1 MAIAA
6 TEHRRIVSKNDL
18 DDLQTEGLASL
29 YPDGTKVLVG
39 MSSCG
44 KAAGADEAYDIL
56 TDELDDPDDVFV
68 GKTGCMGFCDR
79 EPLVEVIDPGGESVI
94 YENVSEDDARAI
106 AAAIDADEMPDCDA
120 LAGRT
125 HSGGDRGH
133 DRPAGRDRT
142 DDREDGVPHIDD
154 VPFYESQE
162 RIVLGNSGLVDPE
175 SLEEY
180 VARGGLYALYEALT
194 EYTPAEVVETIQ
206 ASNLRGR
213 GGGGFPTGLK
223 WEFLADN
230 DADEKYLI
238 CNADE
243 GDPGAYMDRT
253 LLESDPFAV
262 LEGMMIAGYATGAT
276 QAYIYVRAEYPLAID
291 RLRTAIDQLR
301 SVGLLGEDV
310 FGEGVAFDVEIKKGA
325 GAFVCGEETA
335 LMASI
340 ESERGMPRP
349 RPPYPPQSGL
359 WGQPTNINNVETW
372 ANVPQI
378 VREGAD
384 WFADLGTEDSGGTKV
399 FSVTGDVVN
408 TGLVEVPLGTELE
421 TVVFEIGGGT
431 TGGEFKAVQTGGP
444 SGGVIPEEY
453 AETAIDYETLSDL
466 GSMMG
471 SGGMIVMDES
481 TCMVDQARF
490 FLEFCVDETC
500 GKCPPC
506 RYGTKKLLEIL
517 EGITEGEGTVE
528 NIEELES
535 LGETMAATSLC
546 GLGQSAANPVL
557 STLDY
562 FEDEYREHVEDD
574 HCPAGDCDFGAATG
588 SVYEIDEAE
597 CVGCGQCLDACPV
610 DAIDGETGEVHRID
624 PDRCTGCGQCAGAC
638 PIDVIGVRT

>member
-1 MAIAA
+1 MSITIADD
-6 TEHRRIVSKNDL
+6 RRIATKTDL
-18 DDLQTEGLASL
+18 EEIGAAGEAFL
-29 YPDGTKVLVG
+29 YPDGTKILVG

-44 KAAGADEAYDIL
+44 KAAGADDVYEML
-56 TDELDDPDDVFV
+56 TDSLGGNDVEV

-79 EPLVEVIDPGGESVI
+79 EPLVEVIDSSGESVI
-94 YENVSEDDARAI
+94 YENVSQEDTKSIASAIEADRDPEVETLAARTHQ
-106 AAAIDADEMPDCDA
+106 DADLESD
-120 LAGRT
+120 
-125 HSGGDRGH
+125 
-133 DRPAGRDRT
+133 
-142 DDREDGVPHIDD
+142 VPHINE
-154 VPFYESQE
+154 VPFYEAQE
-162 RIVLGNSGLVDPE
+162 RVVLGNSGLVDPE

-180 VARGGLYALYEALT
+180 VAQGGFFALHKA
-194 EYTPAEVVETIQ
+194 VVESSPENVIETVKE
-206 ASNLRGR
+206 SNLRGR

-223 WEFLADN
+223 WDFIAAN
-230 DADEKYLI
+230 DADQKYLI

-262 LEGMMIAGYATGAT
+262 LEGMMIGGYATGAD
-276 QAYIYVRAEYPLAID
+276 QAYMYVRAEYPLAIE
-291 RLRTAIDQLR
+291 RLQKAIETLR
-301 SVGLLGEDV
+301 EIGLLGEDL
-310 FGEGVAFDVEIKKGA
+310 FGEGFDFDIAIKKGA

-349 RPPYPPQSGL
+349 RPPYPAQKGL

-372 ANVPQI
+372 ANIPQI
-378 VREGAD
+378 VRHGAD
-384 WFADLGTEDSGGTKV
+384 WFADIGTDESGGTKV

-421 TVVFEIGGGT
+421 TVVFEVGGGT

-444 SGGVIPEEY
+444 SGGVIPEQH
-453 AETAIDYETLSDL
+453 AETPIDFETLSEL

-471 SGGMIVMDES
+471 SGGMVVMDES

-490 FLEFCVDETC
+490 FLDFCVDETC

-506 RYGTKKLLEIL
+506 RYGTKKLLETL
-517 EGITEGEGTVE
+517 EGITEGSGDVE
-528 NIEELES
+528 NLDELRS

-562 FEDEYREHVEDD
+562 FEDEYREHIEDE
-574 HCPAGDCDFGAATG
+574 HCSAGDCDFGTG
-588 SVYEIDEAE
+588 DADAYEIDEVE
-597 CVGCGQCLDACPV
+597 CVGCGQCVEVCPV
-610 DAIDGETGEVHRID
+610 DAITGETGEAHVID
-624 PDRCTGCGQCAGAC
+624 PEVCIGCGQCVQAC
-638 PIDVIGVRT
+638 PIDAIEART

>member
-1 MAIAA
+1 MSTAVPK
-6 TEHRRIVSKNDL
+6 ERRIASRSDL
-18 DDLQTEGLASL
+18 AALATAGEESL
-29 YPDGTKVLVG
+29 FPDHTKILVG

-44 KAAGADEAYDIL
+44 KAAGADDVHDIL
-56 TDELDDPDDVFV
+56 TESLASTDDVEV

-94 YENVSEDDARAI
+94 YENVSEADAHEIGDAVEAERDPEIEAL
-106 AAAIDADEMPDCDA
+106 AARTHEDAD
-120 LAGRT
+120 
-125 HSGGDRGH
+125 H
-133 DRPAGRDRT
+133 DRDT
-142 DDREDGVPHIDD
+142 PHIDD
-154 VPFYESQE
+154 VPFYEAQE
-162 RIVLGNSGLVDPE
+162 RVVLGNSGLVDPE

-180 VARGGLYALYEALT
+180 VARDGFVALYEAVA
-194 EYTPAEVVETIQ
+194 ESTPGEVIETVKE
-206 ASNLRGR
+206 SNLRGR

-223 WEFLADN
+223 WEFIADN

-262 LEGMMIAGYATGAT
+262 LEGMMIGGYATGADK
-276 QAYIYVRAEYPLAID
+276 AYIYVRAEYPLAIE
-291 RLRTAIDQLR
+291 RLQNAIETLR
-301 SVGLLGEDV
+301 EVGLLGEDV
-310 FGEGVAFDVEIKKGA
+310 FDEGFDFDVEIKKGA

-349 RPPYPPQSGL
+349 RPPYPAQEGL

-372 ANVPQI
+372 ANIPQI
-378 VREGAD
+378 VNKGAD
-384 WFADLGTEDSGGTKV
+384 WFADLGTEESGGTKV

-408 TGLVEVPLGTELE
+408 TGLVEVPLGTKLE
-421 TVVFEIGGGT
+421 TVVFEVGGGT

-453 AETAIDYETLSDL
+453 AETPIDFETLSEL

-471 SGGMIVMDES
+471 SGGMVVMDES

-490 FLEFCVDETC
+490 FLDFCVDETC

-517 EGITEGEGTVE
+517 EGITEGEGSLE
-528 NIEELES
+528 NVEELES

-557 STLDY
+557 STLQY
-562 FEDEYREHVEDD
+562 FEDEYREHIEDE
-574 HCPAGDCDFGAATG
+574 HCSAGDCDFGAGEADA
-588 SVYEIDEAE
+588 YEIDEAE
-597 CVGCGQCLDACPV
+597 CVGCGQCVEVCPV
-610 DAIDGETGEVHRID
+610 DAITGETGEAHVID
-624 PDRCTGCGQCAGAC
+624 PDVCIGCGQCVTAC
-638 PIDVIGVRT
+638 PIDAIEART